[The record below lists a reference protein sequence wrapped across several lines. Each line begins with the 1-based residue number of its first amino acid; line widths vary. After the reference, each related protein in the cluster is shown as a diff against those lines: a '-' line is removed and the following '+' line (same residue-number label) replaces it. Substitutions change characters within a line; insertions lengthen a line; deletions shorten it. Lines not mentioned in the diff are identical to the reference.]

1 MRLHRMS
8 MLAAGGVGYV
18 LGAKA
23 GRERYE
29 QIRHAMHEAPQAS
42 ERARD
47 KVVAAAEK
55 VRHTADSDPLESVE
69 AYGPPDPPLPEMSPS
84 TGPAAGMGRLPL
96 DDDRDRPDTRMGQV

>member
-1 MRLHRMS
+1 

-23 GRERYE
+23 GRQRYE
-29 QIRHAMHEAPQAS
+29 QIRHVMQEAPHAS

-47 KVVAAAEK
+47 KVMAAAEK
-55 VRHTADSDPLESVE
+55 VRHTGHGSDAPD
-69 AYGPPDPPLPEMSPS
+69 AFGPPDPLLTEMSPQ

-96 DDDRDRPDTRMGQV
+96 DDDRPDARTGQV